1 MITNVWRF
9 INRRIEDQIMEIREE
24 LDFIKW
30 NRLWENVKIG
40 KFIVII
46 IIDFFSLILLSCNDE
61 EYTCCIHVE
70 NKFEY

>member
-1 MITNVWRF
+1 
-9 INRRIEDQIMEIREE
+9 MEIREE

-61 EYTCCIHVE
+61 EYTRYMLKINLNINRLNSILDE
-70 NKFEY
+70 

>member
-46 IIDFFSLILLSCNDE
+46 IIDLFSLILLSCNE
-61 EYTCCIHVE
+61 EYTRCIHVE

>member
-1 MITNVWRF
+1 
-9 INRRIEDQIMEIREE
+9 MEIREE

-46 IIDFFSLILLSCNDE
+46 IIDFFSLILLSCNE
-61 EYTCCIHVE
+61 EYTRCIHVE